1 MLIAISTVQEIREL
15 RQLILADLP
24 VKLKGSA
31 DFFELKILF
40 LGILAQFLAR

>member
-1 MLIAISTVQEIREL
+1 MLFTLPPIRT
-15 RQLILADLP
+15 LILADLP

-40 LGILAQFLAR
+40 LGILDQFLASW